1 MLAVPAH
8 HRAEELTLAMLA
20 GALRSAG
27 CDVDTV
33 TTRALPVDIEKA
45 IERDRPDL
53 VFIAVM
59 PPGGLIQARYL
70 CRRLGKRFADAR
82 IVVGY
87 WGRARDFDRL
97 LVRLRSAGASYVT
110 TSIGQTRTQVLALIG
125 PVEPSALLAGPT
137 CETESG
143 TRD

>member
-1 MLAVPAH
+1 M
-8 HRAEELTLAMLA
+8 
-20 GALRSAG
+20 
-27 CDVDTV
+27 DTV
-33 TTRALPVDIEKA
+33 TTRALPIDIEKA

-70 CRRLGKRFADAR
+70 CRRLGKRFAGVR

-125 PVEPSALLAGPT
+125 PAETAAGPA
-137 CETESG
+137 
-143 TRD
+143 